1 MNELKLIKLICSYNN
16 YIKYR
21 DLVDTKSLKETIK
34 ELYYITISLFELLDK
49 VQKDI
54 NIDELQGFFYAKY
67 PDAAKEAYAALFE
80 QLAVVDVS
88 EDVGHEILA
97 AMARNKVALQLS
109 EKAYSY
115 TQGFASLEELRSLSV
130 ALLDGPELQEDTQ
143 EYVTTDLE
151 SLLSDVV
158 TTHGLRWRLNCLNK
172 SLGSLRQGDFG
183 FIFARPETGKTTFL
197 ASEIAYMLDQ
207 TDKQIILFNNE
218 EQGKKVM
225 LRIYQAYFGVELQT
239 LIANASSYKKEF
251 QLRVG
256 EKFRLVDDAS
266 ISRATVE
273 RVLTQSTG
281 VGLILADQLDKVKG
295 FDADRDDLRYGAIYQ
310 WARELAKTYSP
321 FIGVS
326 QADGTAE
333 GQRWLTMQHVANA
346 KTSKQAEADFIL
358 GIGKTHDPNAEN
370 IRFLNISKNKL
381 SGDQDSLPDLRHGR
395 FDVLIKPQVAR
406 YQDIITYE

>member
-207 TDKQIILFNNE
+207 TDKQIIWFNNE